1 VDFQRQ
7 GPSAEALAWAE
18 RALGGSARVVA
29 YRRLTGGIPAAVHRL
44 TIESGTESGAGR
56 QVVVLR
62 QYEQAAPDRVLREG
76 QVLAA
81 AVAAGLPAP
90 EPLGMSADG
99 ADAGGHPSILM
110 TRLRGQMNLSPA
122 DPGSWLRQIAGMTAR
137 VEEVLD
143 TALRR
148 L

>member
-1 VDFQRQ
+1 
-7 GPSAEALAWAE
+7 
-18 RALGGSARVVA
+18 
-29 YRRLTGGIPAAVHRL
+29 
-44 TIESGTESGAGR
+44 
-56 QVVVLR
+56 
-62 QYEQAAPDRVLREG
+62 
-76 QVLAA
+76 
-81 AVAAGLPAP
+81 
-90 EPLGMSADG
+90 MSADG